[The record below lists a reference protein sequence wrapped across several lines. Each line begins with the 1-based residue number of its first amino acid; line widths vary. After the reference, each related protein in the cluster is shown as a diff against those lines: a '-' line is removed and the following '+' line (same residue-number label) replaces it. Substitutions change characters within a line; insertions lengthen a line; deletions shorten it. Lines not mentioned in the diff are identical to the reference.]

1 MSKVSVT
8 SASAHH
14 AYPSPVVYTTCPY
27 ENRDGQF
34 NPDVRRINDTGAFSA
49 MSDSIHYNALAWS
62 IASDPQYA
70 GNIVTAIN
78 TWFLDSSTRMN
89 PHLNYAQLLRGP
101 GEQKGSSVGVLDLKC
116 MSKVVAGVLL
126 LRESEAPEWTQAMNE
141 GLNGWA
147 REYIGWLTSA
157 PLALAERAANK

>member
-1 MSKVSVT
+1 
-8 SASAHH
+8 
-14 AYPSPVVYTTCPY
+14 
-27 ENRDGQF
+27 
-34 NPDVRRINDTGAFSA
+34 
-49 MSDSIHYNALAWS
+49 MSDSIHYNSLAWS
-62 IASDPQYA
+62 ITSDPQYA

-78 TWFLDSSTRMN
+78 TWFLDPSTRMN

-147 REYIGWLTSA
+147 RQYIGWLTSA